1 MAASTFWLLNALN
14 KSYSTQT
21 TYPIRFVYPESRLVP
36 VKPLPEEIIINVT
49 GKGWKLL
56 RKSLKVD
63 VKPAEVQ
70 IGSLPRNNYVLG
82 SSLRP
87 ALVNSLDG
95 LVLNFVVTDTIYF
108 DFDEKIRRRVAL
120 NLDPKQEITE
130 DRFSVVGPVQIE
142 PDSITFL
149 GPATMVNSI
158 PDPFLLRLPGTLSA
172 SAKLEIPINFD
183 NKPLVK
189 ANAEQAI
196 VTVNVQALVQ
206 EERQI
211 IPEIVNA
218 PAGHTLNLRP
228 SFVLVRYQLLEDSV
242 AVMNRDTF
250 RAVLDFAKYNPRDS
264 TLVPELIQKPTG
276 ARRVRI
282 WPERIKAVV
291 EADR

>member
-1 MAASTFWLLNALN
+1 
-14 KSYSTQT
+14 
-21 TYPIRFVYPESRLVP
+21 
-36 VKPLPEEIIINVT
+36 
-49 GKGWKLL
+49 
-56 RKSLKVD
+56 
-63 VKPAEVQ
+63 
-70 IGSLPRNNYVLG
+70 
-82 SSLRP
+82 
-87 ALVNSLDG
+87 
-95 LVLNFVVTDTIYF
+95 
-108 DFDEKIRRRVAL
+108 
-120 NLDPKQEITE
+120 LDPKQQITE

-189 ANAEQAI
+189 TNTEQAT
-196 VTVNVQALVQ
+196 VTVNVKALVQ

-218 PAGHTLNLRP
+218 PSGHTLNLRP

-242 AVMNRDTF
+242 AIMNRDTF

-264 TLVPELIQKPTG
+264 TLVPELIQK
-276 ARRVRI
+276 
-282 WPERIKAVV
+282 
-291 EADR
+291 

>member
-21 TYPIRFVYPESRLVP
+21 TYPIRFLYPESRLVP
-36 VKPLPEEIIINVT
+36 VKPLPEEIVINVT

-63 VKPAEVQ
+63 VKPADIPVQ
-70 IGSLPRNNYVLG
+70 SLPRNKYVLG

-108 DFDEKIRRRVAL
+108 DFDERIRRRVGL
-120 NLDPKQEITE
+120 SLDPKQKITE
-130 DRFSVVGPVQIE
+130 DRFSVVGPVNIE
-142 PDSITFL
+142 PDSITFV
-149 GPATMVNSI
+149 GPSTMVNSI
-158 PDPFLLRLPGTLSA
+158 PDPFLLRLPATLSA
-172 SAKLEIPINFD
+172 PAKVEVPINFD

-189 ANAEQAI
+189 ANTAQAVI
-196 VTVNVQALVQ
+196 SVNVKGLVQ

-218 PAGHTLNLRP
+218 PVGRTLTLRP
-228 SFVLVRYQLLEDSV
+228 SFVMVRYQLLEDSV
-242 AVMNRDTF
+242 AIMNRDTF
-250 RAVLDFAKYNPRDS
+250 RAVLDFSKYNPRDS

-276 ARRVRI
+276 ARRARLY
-282 WPERIKAVV
+282 PERVKAVV
-291 EADR
+291 EVER

>member
-21 TYPIRFVYPESRLVP
+21 TYPIKFVYPESRLVP
-36 VKPLPEEIIINVT
+36 VKPLPEEVIINVT

-63 VKPAEVQ
+63 VKPAEIQVAT
-70 IGSLPRNNYVLG
+70 LPRNNYVLG

-108 DFDEKIRRRVAL
+108 DIDEKIRRRIPL
-120 NLDPKQEITE
+120 RLDPKQKITD
-130 DRFSVVGPVQIE
+130 DRFSVVGPVTIE
-142 PDSITFL
+142 PDSITFV
-149 GPATMVNSI
+149 GPSTMVSTL
-158 PDPFLLRLPGTLSA
+158 PDPFLLRLPNTLTA
-172 SAKLEIPINFD
+172 PAKLEVPINFD

-189 ANAEQAI
+189 SNVAQAT
-196 VTVNVQALVQ
+196 VSVNVKGLVQ

-218 PAGHTLNLRP
+218 PPGRKLNLRP
-228 SFVLVRYQLLEDSV
+228 AYVMVRYQLLEDSV
-242 AVMNRDTF
+242 AIINRDTF
-250 RAVLDFAKYNPRDS
+250 RAVLDFAKYNSRDS
-264 TLVPELIQKPTG
+264 TLVPELIQKPLG
-276 ARRVRI
+276 ARRARL
-282 WPERIKAVV
+282 WPERVKAVV
-291 EADR
+291 ETDR